1 MEKICN
7 RFTFLTLENYINQP
21 AVVFGV
27 SDCGLNALILKIKV
41 TETDLQTDE
50 GKPLPILETLPILKT
65 PNPQDSKSSRLSQ
78 ISYITEHHSYAISV
92 KHAGWVSN
100 LIKSRSI
107 RRMESC

>member
-65 PNPQDSKSSRLSQ
+65 PNPQDFRRSRILRSTIHMRSPSSMRDGFP
-78 ISYITEHHSYAISV
+78 T
-92 KHAGWVSN
+92 
-100 LIKSRSI
+100 
-107 RRMESC
+107 